1 MIKYSVFD
9 RDSNDGEELMFFQ
22 SFIKAIY
29 HLYAKSRNLDNELE
43 KSKLL
48 LNNFISFCKDSLNDA
63 SFIRILCNCI
73 KLRDSDGS
81 VINGLF
87 NAYDSF
93 LVKRGNTY
101 IGDSIKEYFK
111 IVAVLGNYRT
121 EINIETRNKGT
132 ETGNLDTGNQG
143 TGIITEINNPT
154 EILYKILISA
164 VDSDNDVIKN
174 TNLALEGIETRT
186 ILKNMDKVSSIIN
199 DRKLDL
205 FNSDFFLRL
214 QNALYFGII
223 TEEIKSIV
231 LLLDNDN
238 NIKLMIK

>member
-9 RDSNDGEELMFFQ
+9 RVSDDGEELMFFQ

-29 HLYAKSRNLDNELE
+29 HLYTKSRNLDNELE

-93 LVKRGNTY
+93 HVKRGNTY

-111 IVAVLGNYRT
+111 IVAMLGNYRT
-121 EINIETRNKGT
+121 EINIETRDKGT
-132 ETGNLDTGNQG
+132 VTGNQG
-143 TGIITEINNPT
+143 TGNLGSGIITEINNPT
-154 EILYKILISA
+154 EILYKAPIST

-174 TNLALEGIETRT
+174 TNLALEGMETRT
-186 ILKNMDKVSSIIN
+186 ILKNMDKVESIIN

-238 NIKLMIK
+238 KIKLIIK

>member
-111 IVAVLGNYRT
+111 IVAVLGSYRT
-121 EINIETRNKGT
+121 EINIETKNKGT
-132 ETGNLDTGNQG
+132 GQ
-143 TGIITEINNPT
+143 GIITEINNPT
-154 EILYKILISA
+154 EILYKIPISA

-174 TNLALEGIETRT
+174 TNLALEELETRT
-186 ILKNMDKVSSIIN
+186 ILKNMDKVESIIN

-205 FNSDFFLRL
+205 FNNDFFLRL
-214 QNALYFGII
+214 QSALYFGII

-231 LLLDNDN
+231 LLLDNDK
-238 NIKLMIK
+238 NIKLIIK

>member
-121 EINIETRNKGT
+121 EINIETKNKGT
-132 ETGNLDTGNQG
+132 VTGNLETVTENQGTGRSTG

-154 EILYKILISA
+154 EILYKTPIST
-164 VDSDNDVIKN
+164 VDSNNDVIKN
-174 TNLALEGIETRT
+174 TNLALEGMETRN
-186 ILKNMDKVSSIIN
+186 ILKNIDKVSSIIN

-223 TEEIKSIV
+223 TEEIKST
-231 LLLDNDN
+231 
-238 NIKLMIK
+238 

>member
-81 VINGLF
+81 IINGLF
-87 NAYDSF
+87 SAYDSF
-93 LVKRGNTY
+93 LIKRGNTY
-101 IGDSIKEYFK
+101 IGDNVKEYFR

-132 ETGNLDTGNQG
+132 GQG
-143 TGIITEINNPT
+143 VITEINNPT
-154 EILYKILISA
+154 EILYKTPISD

-174 TNLALEGIETRT
+174 TNLALEGMETRT
-186 ILKNMDKVSSIIN
+186 ILKNMDKVESIIN

-205 FNSDFFLRL
+205 FNNDFFLRL
-214 QNALYFGII
+214 QSALYFGII

-231 LLLDNDN
+231 LLLDNDK
-238 NIKLMIK
+238 NIKLIIK